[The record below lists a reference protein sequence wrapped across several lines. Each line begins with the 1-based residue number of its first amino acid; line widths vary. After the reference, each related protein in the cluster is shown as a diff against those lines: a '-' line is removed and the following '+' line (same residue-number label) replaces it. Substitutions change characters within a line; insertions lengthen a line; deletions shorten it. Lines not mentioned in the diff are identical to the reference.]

1 MKKLL
6 SVLLC
11 LGLVGCATTNPYQDF
26 YHTKGVDPFKAG
38 EAIMPPVDAIPE
50 IIEGNLT
57 KEDIKA
63 DGIRMRENNYK
74 LLGYSSFSAREI
86 SRDNA
91 IAFGKGIHAEKIILY
106 VKYTNTVSGSMPMT
120 LPDIHTSNTQGFIG
134 NTPVSAQTTT
144 YGSQTMDIP
153 YSVNRYDYFASYWVK
168 GTPPISGFLWDDLTD
183 DLKKQIGSNKG
194 VIVIG
199 VRKDSPAFNADFF
212 KGDIIKKVDNT
223 EVVDKNMFKDL
234 LDQVSGKKVTIVFLR
249 DGKELTK
256 TIQMNPKPNVP

>member
-6 SVLLC
+6 AVLLC
-11 LGLVGCATTNPYQDF
+11 LGLCGCATNPYKDF

-63 DGIRMRENNYK
+63 DSIRMRENNYK
-74 LLGYSSFSAREI
+74 LLGYSSFSASEI
-86 SRDNA
+86 SSDKA
-91 IAFGKGIHAEKIILY
+91 IAFGKEIHAEKIIMY
-106 VKYTNTVSGSMPMT
+106 AKYKHTVSGSMPMT
-120 LPDIHTSNTQGFIG
+120 LPNVQTSNTNGMIG
-134 NTPVSAQTTT
+134 STFVSAQTTT
-144 YGSQTMDIP
+144 YGSETTYIP
-153 YSVNRYDYFASYWVK
+153 YSVNRYDYFASFWAK
-168 GTPPISGFLWDDLTD
+168 ATPAISGFLWDDLTD

-194 VIVIG
+194 VIVMG

-212 KGDIIKKVDNT
+212 KGDIIKKVDDT
-223 EVVDKNMFKDL
+223 EIGDKNMFKDL
-234 LDQVSGKKVTIVFLR
+234 LDKVSGKKVTITFLR